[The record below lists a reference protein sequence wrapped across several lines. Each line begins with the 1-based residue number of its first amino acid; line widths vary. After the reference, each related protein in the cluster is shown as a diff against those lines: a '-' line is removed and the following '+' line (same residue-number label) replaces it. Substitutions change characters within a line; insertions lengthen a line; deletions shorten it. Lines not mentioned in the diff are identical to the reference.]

1 MKKSES
7 SMVDY
12 ISSLRRN
19 LSLQEA
25 NYRIGIEFLGV
36 PMVNGTAFSIRYN
49 GHFYMISARYDQ
61 LFISK
66 IQKKKVVKKM
76 IELKYPKNKIN
87 YRKFAINSRI
97 DLLIKMHKDNQK
109 LKETLL
115 FVKDKKNDVALEF
128 DKISQHF
135 KSIALPLL
143 EDNTELTE
151 KLSFK
156 ADNSLDRLIECLD
169 NEEYKKALTKMIVR
183 NHIRECKIQS
193 QIKPIIKRL

>member
-36 PMVNGTAFSIRYN
+36 PMVNGTAFSIREN
-49 GHFYMISARYDQ
+49 GHFYMVSARHNQ

-66 IQKKKVVKKM
+66 VQKKKVVKKM
-76 IELKYPKNKIN
+76 IELKYPKNRIN

-97 DLLIKMHKDNQK
+97 ELLIKIHKDNQK

-115 FVKDKKNDVALEF
+115 FVKDKKNDIALEF
-128 DKISQHF
+128 DKVSQHF

-143 EDNTELTE
+143 E
-151 KLSFK
+151 
-156 ADNSLDRLIECLD
+156 R
-169 NEEYKKALTKMIVR
+169 
-183 NHIRECKIQS
+183 
-193 QIKPIIKRL
+193 

>member
-36 PMVNGTAFSIRYN
+36 PMVNGTAFSIREN
-49 GHFYMISARYDQ
+49 GHFYMVSARHNQ

-66 IQKKKVVKKM
+66 VQKKKVVKKM
-76 IELKYPKNKIN
+76 IELKYPKNRIN

-97 DLLIKMHKDNQK
+97 ELLIKIHKDNQK

-115 FVKDKKNDVALEF
+115 FVKDKKNDIALEF
-128 DKISQHF
+128 DKVSQHF

-143 EDNTELTE
+143 EDDAELTE
-151 KLSFK
+151 RLDFK

>member
-7 SMVDY
+7 SAVDY

-36 PMVNGTAFSIRYN
+36 PMVNGTAFSIREN
-49 GHFYMISARYDQ
+49 GHFYMVSARYNQ

-66 IQKKKVVKKM
+66 VQKKKVVKKM

-115 FVKDKKNDVALEF
+115 FVKDKKNDIALEF
-128 DKISQHF
+128 DNVSQHF

-143 EDNTELTE
+143 EDHTELTE
-151 KLSFK
+151 TLNFK

-169 NEEYKKALTKMIVR
+169 NEEYKKALTKTIVR
-183 NHIRECKIQS
+183 NHIKEFRIQS
-193 QIKPIIKRL
+193 KIKPIIKRL